1 MKLTTVG
8 ELATLVDGSVVG
20 DDSILI
26 SGISTIQDSRSGD
39 VTFAENARLLD
50 SAARSMASAVIA
62 PQSGPSI
69 EKPLIRVKNPKF
81 AFAQVLRIFAP
92 EPKIYKGIHETAQI
106 DPTAVLGD
114 NVSVHASAVIG
125 ENSVIGA
132 NTVIFPFV
140 YIGDNVTIGP
150 DCVIYPHVVL
160 HDNTEI
166 GSSVVIHSGSILG
179 TDGFGYMFID
189 DRHYK
194 IPQIGRVIVGDDVEI
209 GANVTIDKARTG
221 STRIGRGAKID
232 NLVHIGHNCTIGEHS
247 VIVAQAGISGS
258 VQLGKGVILAG
269 QAGIK
274 DHVTIGD
281 GAIVGAKT
289 GVIGDVKA
297 GQFVS
302 GHYGRPHMED
312 LRTRANTQLI
322 PKLSKKLEE
331 LERRL
336 AELETPTSEK

>member
-8 ELATLVDGSVVG
+8 ELAALVDGSVVG

-26 SGISTIQDSRSGD
+26 SGISTIEDSKLGD
-39 VTFAENARLLD
+39 VTFAENARFMG
-50 SAARSMASAVIA
+50 SAARSLASAVIA
-62 PQSGPSI
+62 PQNAPIIG
-69 EKPLIRVKNPKF
+69 KPLIRVKNPKF
-81 AFAQVLRIFAP
+81 AFAQVLRVFAP
-92 EPKIYKGIHETAQI
+92 EPKIYKGIHATAQI
-106 DPTAVLGD
+106 DSSAVLGQ

-125 ENSVIGA
+125 ENSSIGA

-140 YIGDNVTIGP
+140 YIGDNVKIGS
-150 DCVIYPHVVL
+150 DCVVYPHVVL
-160 HDNTEI
+160 HDDTEL
-166 GSSVVIHSGSILG
+166 GNNVVIHSGSILG
-179 TDGFGYMFID
+179 TDGFGYMFIE

-221 STRIGRGAKID
+221 STRIGRGTKID
-232 NLVHIGHNCTIGEHS
+232 NLVHIGHNCTIGDHS
-247 VIVAQAGISGS
+247 VIVAQVGVSGS
-258 VQLGKGVILAG
+258 VQIGKGVILAG

-289 GVIGDVKA
+289 GVIGDVLP

-302 GHYGRPHMED
+302 GHYSRPHMDD
-312 LRTRANTQLI
+312 LRMRANTQAL
-322 PKLSKKLEE
+322 PKLLKKVQALEK
-331 LERRL
+331 RL
-336 AELETPTSEK
+336 ADIENGTSDK